1 MESSEMF
8 TVPPPES
15 FFCSTKITLIRW
27 EWGEKKKKTANRKKY
42 SFSVSTILN
51 VLKADSSSIT

>member
-1 MESSEMF
+1 MF

-27 EWGEKKKKTANRKKY
+27 EWGEKKKKLPTER
-42 SFSVSTILN
+42 SIVSV
-51 VLKADSSSIT
+51 